1 MWGMVIGAV
10 AGAVTGAVA
19 NGVMTYKNNMKLA
32 DAYSKAANQ
41 YKEATEKYSGK
52 NAERANQNAGEQMAN
67 QFGIQDWNAS
77 SSKGLNP
84 YEAELRN
91 RSAEGYNLGSQTN
104 SQQMNAN
111 FNKETAESQAALKQ
125 AGVDYGV
132 NNQTMQAAMNTA
144 GGLADLYKNSK
155 RNNAQYSNSASS
167 S

>member
-1 MWGMVIGAV
+1 MWGIVVAAI
-10 AGAVTGAVA
+10 AGAAA
-19 NGVMTYKNNMKLA
+19 NGIATYANNKKLA
-32 DAYSKAANQ
+32 NAYSKAAKQ
-41 YKEATEKYSGK
+41 YANATEKYSGK
-52 NAERANQNAGEQMAN
+52 NAERANQQAGEQMTN

-91 RSAEGYNLGSQTN
+91 RTAEGYNLGSQTN
-104 SQQMNAN
+104 SQRMNAK

-144 GGLADLYKNSK
+144 GGLADLYKNSQ
-155 RNNAQYSNSASS
+155 RNNAQYSNSSS
-167 S
+167 Q